1 MEYIVK
7 IYLNEKNGGIYAY
20 GTEVYAENIM
30 EASKIVA
37 RHISNFKK
45 SAKIDVGIYNED
57 DKLLA
62 GYTST
67 SKDWFFNKEDD
78 E

>member
-7 IYLNEKNGGIYAY
+7 IYLNEKSGDIYAY
-20 GTEVYAENIM
+20 NTIVYANDVM
-30 EASKIVA
+30 DASKIIE
-37 RHISNFKK
+37 RHVNNFKK
-45 SAKIDVGIYNED
+45 STKFNVGIYAEN
-57 DKLLA
+57 KLVA

-67 SKDWFFNKEDD
+67 SKDWFFNNDD

>member
-7 IYLNEKNGGIYAY
+7 IYLNEKNGDIYAYSTVVYANDVMDASKIIESHISHFKKATKFNVGIYA
-20 GTEVYAENIM
+20 EN
-30 EASKIVA
+30 
-37 RHISNFKK
+37 
-45 SAKIDVGIYNED
+45 
-57 DKLLA
+57 KLVA

-67 SKDWFFNKEDD
+67 GEDWFFNNDD

>member
-1 MEYIVK
+1 MEYIIK

>member
-7 IYLNEKNGGIYAY
+7 IYLNEKNGDIYAY
-20 GTEVYAENIM
+20 STVVYADDVM
-30 EASKIVA
+30 EAGKIIE

-45 SAKIDVGIYNED
+45 STKFNVGIYDED
-57 DKLLA
+57 RLVA

-67 SKDWFFNKEDD
+67 GEDWFFNNDD

>member
-7 IYLNEKNGGIYAY
+7 IYLNEKSGDIYAY

-45 SAKIDVGIYNED
+45 STKIDVGIYNED
-57 DKLLA
+57 DKLMA

-67 SKDWFFNKEDD
+67 SRDWFFNNDD

>member
-7 IYLNEKNGGIYAY
+7 IYLNEKNGDIYAY
-20 GTEVYAENIM
+20 STVVYANDVM
-30 EASKIVA
+30 EAGKIVE
-37 RHISNFKK
+37 RHINNFKK
-45 SAKIDVGIYNED
+45 STKFNVGIYEE
-57 DKLLA
+57 DKLVA

-67 SKDWFFNKEDD
+67 GEDWFFNNDD

>member
-7 IYLNEKNGGIYAY
+7 IYLEEKTGDIYAY
-20 GTEVYAENIM
+20 STVIYANDVM
-30 EASKIVA
+30 DASKIIE
-37 RHISNFKK
+37 RHISHFKK
-45 SAKIDVGIYNED
+45 STKFNVGIYEE
-57 DKLLA
+57 DKLVA

-67 SKDWFFNKEDD
+67 GEDWFFNNDD